1 MAFKSIL
8 VVLRVGQAH
17 EDLETAI
24 ALALES
30 NLHLSLVVVMI
41 SSPPPIFDRPSTLP
55 VLWVE
60 ARAKQARQLE
70 AYVSELEA
78 LLPRTELSYDLQG
91 LHVESALAAE
101 RLSERALHAD
111 LTMIGADLHQD
122 LDLHGVAID
131 GCLFRSARP
140 ILFSHAPARNS
151 LKPRTVLLAWD
162 SSLEAALAARATI
175 DIMASAKNVH
185 VTLVDPTAIGSA
197 SGREPG
203 AEIAIYLARH
213 GVNVIVDRLP
223 SMGRPV
229 ADVLKL
235 HARDIGADMI
245 VMGAYGHSRLRE
257 RLFGGVTKSMIE
269 QCDVPVLMMH

>member
-60 ARAKQARQLE
+60 AREKQARQLE

-91 LHVESALAAE
+91 LHLESALAAE

-122 LDLHGVAID
+122 LGLHGVAID
-131 GCLFRSARP
+131 SCLFHSARP
-140 ILFSHAPARNS
+140 ILFSHAPAHNS
-151 LKPRTVLLAWD
+151 LKPRIVLLAWD

-197 SGREPG
+197 NGREPG
-203 AEIAIYLARH
+203 REIAIYLARH

>member
-1 MAFKSIL
+1 M
-8 VVLRVGQAH
+8 
-17 EDLETAI
+17 
-24 ALALES
+24 
-30 NLHLSLVVVMI
+30 
-41 SSPPPIFDRPSTLP
+41 
-55 VLWVE
+55 
-60 ARAKQARQLE
+60 
-70 AYVSELEA
+70 
-78 LLPRTELSYDLQG
+78 
-91 LHVESALAAE
+91 
-101 RLSERALHAD
+101 
-111 LTMIGADLHQD
+111 
-122 LDLHGVAID
+122 
-131 GCLFRSARP
+131 
-140 ILFSHAPARNS
+140 
-151 LKPRTVLLAWD
+151 
-162 SSLEAALAARATI
+162 
-175 DIMASAKNVH
+175 H

-203 AEIAIYLARH
+203 AEIASYLARH